1 MPTCLRTGLLLALLL
16 ASCTSAGAQSGLAGA
31 ERRALLEY
39 AFTRLDAGADPW
51 HLASLELSR
60 RSPGGTLLARGS
72 LARRSLAR
80 RFDRT
85 GTQLEVEAYPRLTRR
100 TYAFV
105 GAGFS
110 PDEVFPEVRLGA
122 ELFTA
127 LAPGWEAS
135 AGARWLDFRT
145 RDVTLLTGSLGAYPG
160 NWYLA
165 ARPFLSL
172 DDDGGSSLSGT
183 VLARRYLRDA
193 DEYVSLRLGGGEA
206 PAEVFTAAELERV
219 GSARAA
225 VEGKTRLARG
235 ANLLAS
241 LGWEREE
248 LPADRERR
256 RVTAGVG
263 VETRF

>member
-1 MPTCLRTGLLLALLL
+1 MRTCRRAGLLLALLL
-16 ASCTSAGAQSGLAGA
+16 LAGGPSAAGAQSRPAGA

-39 AFTRLDAGADPW
+39 AFTHLDDGAEPW
-51 HLASLELSR
+51 HLATLELSR
-60 RSPGGTLLARGS
+60 RSAAGTWLARGS
-72 LARRSLAR
+72 AAR

-85 GTQLEVEAYPRLTRR
+85 GTQLEVEAYPRLSRR

-105 GAGFS
+105 GAGYS
-110 PDEVFPEVRLGA
+110 PDELFPELRLGA
-122 ELFTA
+122 ELFA
-127 LAPGWEAS
+127 APAPGWEAS
-135 AGARWLDFRT
+135 AGARWLDFRA
-145 RDVTLLTGSLGAYPG
+145 RDVTLLTGSVGAYPG

-165 ARPFLSL
+165 ARPFLAL
-172 DDDGGSSLSGT
+172 GDDGGSLSGT
-183 VLARRYLRDA
+183 LLARRYLRDA
-193 DEYVSLRLGGGEA
+193 DEYLSLRLGGGEA

-225 VEGKTRLARG
+225 LEGKTRLARG
-235 ANLLAS
+235 ASLLAT

>member
-1 MPTCLRTGLLLALLL
+1 MPTCLRAGLLLVLLL
-16 ASCTSAGAQSGLAGA
+16 AIGSPAAVGQSGLPGA

-39 AFTRLDAGADPW
+39 AFTRLDGGAEPW
-51 HLASLELSR
+51 HLGSLELSR

-72 LARRSLAR
+72 LARR
-80 RFDRT
+80 FDRT
-85 GTQLEVEAYPRLTRR
+85 GTQLEVEAYPRLSRR
-100 TYAFV
+100 TYAFM

-110 PDEVFPEVRLGA
+110 PDELFPEVRLGA

-145 RDVTLLTGSLGAYPG
+145 RDVTLLTGSVGAYPG
-160 NWYLA
+160 SWYLA
-165 ARPFLSL
+165 ARPFLAL
-172 DDDGGSSLSGT
+172 DDGGSSLSGT

-225 VEGKTRLARG
+225 VEGKTRLTRG

-241 LGWEREE
+241 LGWERDD

>member
-1 MPTCLRTGLLLALLL
+1 MPTCLRAGLLLALLL
-16 ASCTSAGAQSGLAGA
+16 GSATAAAGAQSGLPGA

-39 AFTRLDAGADPW
+39 AFTRLDGGAEPW
-51 HLASLELSR
+51 HLGSLELSR

-72 LARRSLAR
+72 LARR
-80 RFDRT
+80 FDRT
-85 GTQLEVEAYPRLTRR
+85 GTQLEVEAYPRLTPR

-110 PDEVFPEVRLGA
+110 ADELFPELRLGA

-145 RDVTLLTGSLGAYPG
+145 REVTLLTGSVGAYPG

-219 GSARAA
+219 GSTRVA

-235 ANLLAS
+235 ASLLAS